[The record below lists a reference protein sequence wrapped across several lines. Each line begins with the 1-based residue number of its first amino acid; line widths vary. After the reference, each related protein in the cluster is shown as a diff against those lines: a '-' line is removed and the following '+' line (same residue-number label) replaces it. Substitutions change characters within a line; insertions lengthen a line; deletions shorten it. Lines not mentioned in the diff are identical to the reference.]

1 MRTHKQTEQ
10 PNSGNGNGRTRMQ
23 KFEYREILRSQI
35 NPAPYNPRSISEYAR
50 KQLAKSLERF
60 GLVEPLVWNETTGN
74 LVSGHQR
81 LAIIDREQGWPGG
94 SDFSIGVS
102 VVKMNEKREKQLN
115 VWLNNRAAQGA
126 FDEAGLYELLK
137 ESESSLDDMGLTR
150 GDLMLEFGSLPDDL
164 DSMFQ
169 PEIDASKPAVDEIAL
184 IKDRKK
190 KYRAEEASAPAQDAD
205 YYLMVVFDSAAA
217 KNDWLR
223 QNRFPTDA
231 RFVTAAEFMA
241 AQLVTV

>member
-1 MRTHKQTEQ
+1 MPKLKPIEQ
-10 PNSGNGNGRTRMQ
+10 SNSGNGNGRTKMQ
-23 KFEYREILRSQI
+23 RFEYREIPRSQI

-81 LAIIDREQGWPGG
+81 LEIIDREQGWPGCLE
-94 SDFSIGVS
+94 FSIGVS
-102 VVKMNEKREKQLN
+102 AVKINEKREKQLN

-126 FDEAGLYELLK
+126 FDETGLYELLK
-137 ESESSLDDMGLTR
+137 ESESSLDDVGLTR
-150 GDLMLEFGSLPDDL
+150 GDLVLEFGGLPGDL

-169 PEIDASKPAVDEIAL
+169 PEIDASKPAVDGIAL

-190 KYRAEEASAPAQDAD
+190 KYRAEIARGPEQDAD
-205 YYLMVVFDSAAA
+205 YYLMVVFDSANA

-223 QNRFPTDA
+223 RNKFPTDA
-231 RFVTAAEFMA
+231 RFVTANEFMA
-241 AQLVTV
+241 VTA